1 MSEILRREVVFLIT
15 GLITVIMFLEY
26 FFFPTTWNIA
36 ETLRTWAVI
45 VINISLLLGG
55 IRLWQAHGGN
65 VQRKGRDWL
74 YSAWLIVFSFFMLIM
89 GLQGYMATGLQS
101 SNFFYDWL
109 FRHIYTPLGAT
120 LYAITGFYIFSAA
133 YRAFRAR
140 NIDAAL
146 MLIAGCFVILSNA
159 PVGEAIWLGFADIGK
174 WFRFV
179 GQVPGMRTFAMVG
192 AFGMIAYG
200 FRALLGRERGF
211 YAGAGGGEE

>member
-1 MSEILRREVVFLIT
+1 MSEILRREVVFAIT
-15 GLITVIMFLEY
+15 GIVTVVMFLDY
-26 FFFPTTWNIA
+26 FFFAEGWIVA
-36 ETLRTWAVI
+36 ETLQTWAVI
-45 VINISLLLGG
+45 IINISLLLGG
-55 IRLWQAHGGN
+55 IRLWQSHGNNIQRRGN
-65 VQRKGRDWL
+65 NWQ
-74 YSAWLIVFSFFMLIM
+74 YSALLMIASVGMLLAGLMGYIM
-89 GLQGYMATGLQS
+89 TGQQS
-101 SNFFYDWL
+101 SNYLYMWIFT
-109 FRHIYTPLGAT
+109 HIYTPLGAT

-159 PVGEAIWLGFADIGK
+159 PIGEAIWVGIADIGQ

-192 AFGMIAYG
+192 ALGMIAYG

-211 YAGAGGGEE
+211 YAGGGGE